1 MATHTG
7 SEGLIKIGANTLGE
21 LRSYSLETTG
31 DTIEDTSM
39 GDSVRSYKTGLTS
52 WTGTASLYMD
62 ELDTA
67 QISLT
72 VGSEITVSFYF
83 EGATAGDK
91 YYTGTAIVTG
101 KSVSASFDGLV
112 ESEISFQGTGT
123 LTLSTAS

>member
-1 MATHTG
+1 
-7 SEGLIKIGANTLGE
+7 
-21 LRSYSLETTG
+21 
-31 DTIEDTSM
+31 
-39 GDSVRSYKTGLTS
+39 
-52 WTGTASLYMD
+52 MD
-62 ELDTA
+62 EMDTA

-123 LTLSTAS
+123 LSLSTAS